1 MYPFFMNYILFQIQ
15 KYAEANGGQTLNL
28 EEWDNLYNISN
39 NVGNGLLESGVVK
52 MMVGYVM
59 FFSFVLLPK
68 LHGGK
73 HDDTCGIS

>member
-52 MMVGYVM
+52 MMVG
-59 FFSFVLLPK
+59 
-68 LHGGK
+68 
-73 HDDTCGIS
+73 